1 MDYNYLIVLFKNK
14 VKKKIINKFQTLQKS
29 ESTFKKL
36 VNDSDSVVFEKKME
50 NGVSCE
56 YELALVERYSGH
68 SSNVYI
74 KDNIG
79 RQRKVELEDDDY
91 RIIKIVTYKEP
102 DKILDLK
109 SGKRITC
116 ETFLKTYLPEKQ
128 FSMVSSLNN
137 KIIVQNDDDYKL
149 FTLKTSSDAQRFID
163 GLFNYFM
170 ENKRTDT
177 IFVKDISTTQR
188 KYLYSILE
196 EKGFSKS
203 YLQRH
208 STTHPSRK

>member
-149 FTLKTSSDAQRFID
+149 FTLKTSIVM
-163 GLFNYFM
+163 N
-170 ENKRTDT
+170 
-177 IFVKDISTTQR
+177 TQCR
-188 KYLYSILE
+188 S
-196 EKGFSKS
+196 
-203 YLQRH
+203 
-208 STTHPSRK
+208 

>member
-109 SGKRITC
+109 SGKIGRAH
-116 ETFLKTYLPEKQ
+116 
-128 FSMVSSLNN
+128 V
-137 KIIVQNDDDYKL
+137 
-149 FTLKTSSDAQRFID
+149 
-163 GLFNYFM
+163 
-170 ENKRTDT
+170 
-177 IFVKDISTTQR
+177 
-188 KYLYSILE
+188 
-196 EKGFSKS
+196 
-203 YLQRH
+203 
-208 STTHPSRK
+208 